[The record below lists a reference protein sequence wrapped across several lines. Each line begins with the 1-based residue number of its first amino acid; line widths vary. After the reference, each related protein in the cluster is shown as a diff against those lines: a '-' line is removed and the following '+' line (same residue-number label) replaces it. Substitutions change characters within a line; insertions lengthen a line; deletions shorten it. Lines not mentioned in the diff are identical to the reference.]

1 MAVVSRGI
9 ARCLASRGLAVRLIP
24 LSVQS
29 RDHLATI
36 TYIYV
41 PSFSS
46 LGSRGFCPVFFPVH
60 FSRIF
65 ARAFLGSYAGYYP
78 AFISSVPRY
87 IMPAFRRMGR
97 PADTLFYNSH
107 THAWVCI
114 VLGKGCPPVRLV
126 HPKKRREQQPVI
138 HTLTATS
145 STMSNQGISPTG
157 TNEAFG
163 SSSSSKSRPLRTCFG
178 L

>member
-1 MAVVSRGI
+1 MNKGERSVAAEPRDSEVLPRG
-9 ARCLASRGLAVRLIP
+9 RLAVLLIP

-87 IMPAFRRMGR
+87 IMPAFR
-97 PADTLFYNSH
+97 
-107 THAWVCI
+107 
-114 VLGKGCPPVRLV
+114 
-126 HPKKRREQQPVI
+126 
-138 HTLTATS
+138 LT
-145 STMSNQGISPTG
+145 G
-157 TNEAFG
+157 
-163 SSSSSKSRPLRTCFG
+163 
-178 L
+178 